1 MRFES
6 DPTKDQLNLDKHGVS
21 LGLASDLDWDAALL
35 WIDDRREYGE
45 TRILALAPWTS
56 ILYYV
61 ALNWSPNCGHHD
73 WHEALSMVGRFGRL
87 RRTGTGRRWETRYSP
102 QVL

>member
-21 LGLASDLDWDAALL
+21 LGLASDLDWDVALL

-61 ALNWSPNCGHHD
+61 AFVDRGNVRRVIS
-73 WHEALSMVGRFGRL
+73 L
-87 RRTGTGRRWETRYSP
+87 RRANQREVRRYV
-102 QVL
+102 QVFEQDADPDA

>member
-1 MRFES
+1 MRFEF
-6 DPTKDQLNLDKHGVS
+6 DPNKNQLHLDKHGVS

-61 ALNWSPNCGHHD
+61 AFVDRGNVRRVTS
-73 WHEALSMVGRFGRL
+73 L
-87 RRTGTGRRWETRYSP
+87 RRANRREVRRYV
-102 QVL
+102 QVFEQDADPDA

>member
-61 ALNWSPNCGHHD
+61 AFVDRGNVRRVIS
-73 WHEALSMVGRFGRL
+73 L
-87 RRTGTGRRWETRYSP
+87 RRANRREVRRYV
-102 QVL
+102 QVFEQDADPDA

>member
-1 MRFES
+1 VGFES

-61 ALNWSPNCGHHD
+61 AFVDRGNVRRVIS
-73 WHEALSMVGRFGRL
+73 L
-87 RRTGTGRRWETRYSP
+87 RRANRREVRRYV
-102 QVL
+102 QVFEQDADPDA

>member
-1 MRFES
+1 MGFES

-61 ALNWSPNCGHHD
+61 AFVDRGNVRRVIS
-73 WHEALSMVGRFGRL
+73 L
-87 RRTGTGRRWETRYSP
+87 RRANRREVRRYV
-102 QVL
+102 QVFEQDADPDA

>member
-1 MRFES
+1 MGFES

-61 ALNWSPNCGHHD
+61 AFVDRGNVRRVIS
-73 WHEALSMVGRFGRL
+73 L
-87 RRTGTGRRWETRYSP
+87 RRANQREVRRYV
-102 QVL
+102 QVFEQDADPDA

>member
-1 MRFES
+1 MRFEFA
-6 DPTKDQLNLDKHGVS
+6 PNKDQLNLDKHGVS

-35 WIDDRREYGE
+35 WIDDRRESGE

-61 ALNWSPNCGHHD
+61 AFVDRGNVRRVIS
-73 WHEALSMVGRFGRL
+73 L
-87 RRTGTGRRWETRYSP
+87 RRANRREVRRYV
-102 QVL
+102 QVFEQDADPDA

>member
-1 MRFES
+1 MRFEFA
-6 DPTKDQLNLDKHGVS
+6 PNKDQLNLDKHGVS
-21 LGLASDLDWDAALL
+21 LSLASDLDWDAALL

-61 ALNWSPNCGHHD
+61 AFVDRGNVRRVIS
-73 WHEALSMVGRFGRL
+73 L
-87 RRTGTGRRWETRYSP
+87 RRANRREVRRYV
-102 QVL
+102 QVFE

>member
-21 LGLASDLDWDAALL
+21 LGLASDLDWDVALL

-61 ALNWSPNCGHHD
+61 AFVDRGNVSRVI
-73 WHEALSMVGRFGRL
+73 SL
-87 RRTGTGRRWETRYSP
+87 RRANQREVRRYV
-102 QVL
+102 QVFEQDADPDA